1 MFRDNP
7 KWIAQKTELRQVTR
21 VEHGRHHGFPKFPT
35 IFFPVSSSGL
45 LDVGSSYGAWD
56 SLPKSLALDLA
67 PAAPSVWRADFL
79 QLQIEEMEMEEIG
92 T

>member
-1 MFRDNP
+1 MDCTIR
-7 KWIAQKTELRQVTR
+7 IATGDQSGAWKASWVSQVS
-21 VEHGRHHGFPKFPT
+21 HM
-35 IFFPVSSSGL
+35 IFFPVSSSSGL

-67 PAAPSVWRADFL
+67 PAAPSVWRANFL